1 MGKINITFEIDVAP
15 DEVASTIERMIKAV
29 PKAGDANSSSF
40 DRRDAER
47 RLLEAYQ
54 QNPQG
59 YEWWRRADLHKGIFG
74 KYYYSA
80 AAFYKR
86 GAGLF
91 VLLDDGVHYVITDR
105 GRARLAELQSASA
118 ASA

>member
-1 MGKINITFEIDVAP
+1 MAKINITFEIEVAP
-15 DEVASTIERMIKAV
+15 GEVVPTIERMVKAV
-29 PKAGDANSSSF
+29 PKADEANSSSF

-54 QNPQG
+54 QNAQG
-59 YEWWRRADLHKGIFG
+59 YEWWMRADLHKGIFG
-74 KYYYSA
+74 RFYYSA
-80 AAFYKR
+80 AALYKR

-91 VLLDDGVHYVITDR
+91 ELRGDRYFITDR
-105 GRARLAELQSASA
+105 GRARLAELQTASA